1 MATQKP
7 NGDGCRSE
15 ACGMRASS
23 YFLYVGF
30 ARAPEAIFARKNLVF
45 ARLLHGAHEVLNVPA
60 WIPLR
65 PLVEFLCPPL
75 GLLAGRE
82 ATDLLLSERQTPRYS
97 SMYSSLAAISS
108 WS

>member
-1 MATQKP
+1 
-7 NGDGCRSE
+7 
-15 ACGMRASS
+15 MRD
-23 YFLYVGF
+23 
-30 ARAPEAIFARKNLVF
+30 ARLFILLIRGIRKGAGSDLRQKNLVF